1 MHTPTHKMTLNL
13 TVCNTLC
20 CQLSIYFITSSWFP
34 GGSDGQESACNV
46 GDLGWISGLGKLLRR
61 VWQLTPVF
69 LLREPHGQ
77 RSLAGY
83 WDCKESETTEQ
94 LIAAQHSCH

>member
-69 LLREPHGQ
+69 LDNPVDREAWWPTVP
-77 RSLAGY
+77 RVAKS
-83 WDCKESETTEQ
+83 WT
-94 LIAAQHSCH
+94 